1 MWMNTEIS
9 QDLFIDKYTTQSSS
23 EVKIYIILSIF
34 SHIYNIFWLIFLT
47 LIFCLASFLF
57 CYYFYFNLMSVY
69 IVV

>member
-69 IVV
+69 IV